1 MMCASMQMT
10 SLFLFFFP
18 DEDDEAERNTVPLAP
33 LDSLFSDT
41 DSLKPQK
48 KKKAKKM
55 KEGKMPKV
63 KKRKKEVRCNSRSS
77 APCHDPGHT
86 TAWQELQTPSFSIW
100 QITACLTSQQPHERC
115 IFGCRGATKRQWTV
129 SGSQRNLA
137 AVSASLPQQTVGT
150 EAPFGE

>member
-1 MMCASMQMT
+1 MT
-10 SLFLFFFP
+10 YMFPLFYFFFDL

-63 KKRKKEVRCNSRSS
+63 KKRKKEVRHNSQS
-77 APCHDPGHT
+77 PTTCLDPGHT
-86 TAWQELQTPSFSIW
+86 ASWQEVQSPPFSLL
-100 QITACLTSQQPHERC
+100 QITACLTSRRSHERQ
-115 IFGCRGATKRQWTV
+115 IFGSRGAKERRWTV
-129 SGSQRNLA
+129 AGSQRWLA
-137 AVSASLPQQTVGT
+137 AVSALLPR
-150 EAPFGE
+150 

>member
-1 MMCASMQMT
+1 MQMT
-10 SLFLFFFP
+10 SLFLSFLSP

-63 KKRKKEVRCNSRSS
+63 KKRKKEVRCNSHST
-77 APCHDPGHT
+77 AACHDPRHT
-86 TAWQELQTPSFSIW
+86 AAWQGVQAPSFSIL
-100 QITACLTSQQPHERC
+100 QITACLTYLQPQERG
-115 IFGCRGATKRQWTV
+115 IFGSRGANERQWTV
-129 SGSQRNLA
+129 TGSQRWLA
-137 AVSASLPQQTVGT
+137 VVSALLPQ
-150 EAPFGE
+150 